1 MKNYSPLLFT
11 DSYKVSH
18 AGFSPDGLAG
28 IYSNFTPRYSH
39 YFKDKYPAFNDKY
52 VQFGVQYAFKR
63 INDMFS
69 CFFAGNLKEEM
80 DKISS
85 VLNPYIG
92 EQDMGRFE
100 SLHKLGYLPIEVRSI
115 EEGSLVN
122 MGVPSFTVRNTH
134 PDFAWLT
141 NYLETLISAEV
152 WKPLTIATIAKEF
165 RNLSLEFSEK
175 TCDNDLH
182 VKFQNHDFSYRGQS
196 GSESDMINSVAWL
209 TQSIGTDNIPG
220 IMCAKE
226 YYQADDCNVIALSV
240 PASEHSVATLGI
252 LSVDNEDLENGEA
265 TFLAR
270 VLEEYY
276 PKGIVS
282 YVADSYDFWSVIT
295 EILPSLKEEIM
306 NREGKLVI
314 RPDCYS
320 DDTSILTPNGWKLFK
335 DLTDND
341 LVAQVLDD
349 GTYEFTKP
357 LKKQVYDY
365 NGNMYHFTDSK
376 GKLDILVTPDHRM
389 IYQQID
395 RQTKEIKEVIKF
407 AKDFSKNNQHNYYF
421 ERSAKA
427 KNQNK
432 SLTLDERLN
441 IAFQADGSYCTDSKT
456 NIRFNFSK
464 ERKIERLKSIL
475 DLTGYK
481 YKIYNLADGRVEIN
495 INVQDSSK
503 FYKHFNWVNK
513 ENLCSNWCEEFLEE
527 LKHWDSS
534 VRNEG
539 RFKYDTTIKS
549 CIEIVELIAL
559 SAGKGVLIM
568 HTEDNRSEKYSD
580 IYTANILDYNTIGG
594 QSWKINEVLYKGK
607 VYCVQVPTG
616 RLLVKRNRCTLV
628 CGNSG
633 DPVLI
638 TAGYNI
644 YHHQD
649 GDSIQ
654 DSIEKIEHFPFSSP
668 TPEVFCMN
676 GRYYDI
682 RSGFNISSKNQ
693 IQKYEAIG
701 TVAMLWEIFGGYIND
716 KHFKVLDDH
725 IGMIY
730 GDGITYARAKEI
742 FERLS
747 YKGFASSNVV
757 FGIGSYTLNMIS
769 RDDLGC
775 AIKATHATYNGEE
788 ISLYKNPK
796 TDSAKKSAKGYLFVH
811 ETDNGLELESDVSFE
826 KQDSDDNMLKLL
838 FRDGVF
844 SNCVSLDS
852 IRSKLNFKVEF

>member
-320 DDTSILTPNGWKLFK
+320 SDTKVLTNRGFIFFK
-335 DLTDND
+335 DLTTED
-341 LVAQVLDD
+341 LVAQVLND
-349 GTYEFTKP
+349 GSYEFVKP
-357 LKKQVYDY
+357 LKIVNEHYK
-365 NGNMYHFTDSK
+365 GKMYHFKDHH
-376 GKLDILVTPDHRM
+376 GKVDQLVTPNHRM
-389 IYQQID
+389 IYKQINSSD
-395 RQTKEIKEVIKF
+395 SSVITEKVVF
-407 AKDFSKNNQHNYYF
+407 AEDMKQKGNHLNYF

-427 KNQNK
+427 QNK
-432 SLTLDERLN
+432 GRSLTNLERLL
-441 IAFQADGSYCTDSKT
+441 IAFQADGSYSTGCMNSVRFSFSKQRKIDRLT
-456 NIRFNFSK
+456 NILSESKIPFKVYDLSDGKKEFNITISK
-464 ERKIERLKSIL
+464 EILLKDFS
-475 DLTGYK
+475 
-481 YKIYNLADGRVEIN
+481 
-495 INVQDSSK
+495 
-503 FYKHFNWVNK
+503 WVDTSD
-513 ENLCSNWCEEFLEE
+513 LCSNWCEEFLEE

-539 RFKYDTTIKS
+539 RFKYDTTTKS
-549 CIEIVELIAL
+549 CSEVIELIAL
-559 SAGKGVLIM
+559 SAGKGVL
-568 HTEDNRSEKYSD
+568 TTESEDNRQDHFSNVFTS
-580 IYTANILDYNTIGG
+580 NILNDNKCGG
-594 QSWKINEVLYKGK
+594 QSWIKEEIDYDDTVH
-607 VYCVQVPTG
+607 CVQVPTG
-616 RLLVKRNRCTLV
+616 RLIVKRNRSIMV

>member
-320 DDTSILTPNGWKLFK
+320 SDTKVLTNRGFIFFK
-335 DLTDND
+335 DLTTED
-341 LVAQVLDD
+341 LVAQVLND
-349 GTYEFTKP
+349 GSYEFVKP
-357 LKKQVYDY
+357 LKIVNEHYK
-365 NGNMYHFTDSK
+365 GKMYHFKDHH
-376 GKLDILVTPDHRM
+376 GKVDQLVTPNHRM
-389 IYQQID
+389 IYKQINSSD
-395 RQTKEIKEVIKF
+395 SSVITEKVVF
-407 AKDFSKNNQHNYYF
+407 AEDMKQKGNHLNYF

-427 KNQNK
+427 QNK
-432 SLTLDERLN
+432 GRSLTNLERLL
-441 IAFQADGSYCTDSKT
+441 IAFQADGSYSTGCMNSVRFSFSKQRKIDRLT
-456 NIRFNFSK
+456 NILSESKIPFKVYDLSDGKKEFNITISK
-464 ERKIERLKSIL
+464 EILLKDFS
-475 DLTGYK
+475 
-481 YKIYNLADGRVEIN
+481 
-495 INVQDSSK
+495 
-503 FYKHFNWVNK
+503 WVDTSD
-513 ENLCSNWCEEFLEE
+513 LCSNWCEEFLEE

-539 RFKYDTTIKS
+539 RFKYDTTTKS
-549 CIEIVELIAL
+549 CSEVIELIAL
-559 SAGKGVLIM
+559 SAGKGVL
-568 HTEDNRSEKYSD
+568 TTESEDNRQDHFSNVFTS
-580 IYTANILDYNTIGG
+580 NILNNNKCGG
-594 QSWKINEVLYKGK
+594 QSWIKEEIDYDDTVH
-607 VYCVQVPTG
+607 CVQVPTG
-616 RLLVKRNRCTLV
+616 RLIVKRNRSIMV

-682 RSGFNISSKNQ
+682 RSGFNISSENQ

>member
-282 YVADSYDFWSVIT
+282 YVADSYDFWNVIT

-320 DDTSILTPNGWKLFK
+320 SDTKVLTNRGFIFFK
-335 DLTDND
+335 DLTTED
-341 LVAQVLDD
+341 LVAQVLND
-349 GTYEFTKP
+349 GSYEFVKP
-357 LKKQVYDY
+357 LKIVNEHYK
-365 NGNMYHFTDSK
+365 GKMYHFKDHH
-376 GKLDILVTPDHRM
+376 GKVDQLVTPNHRM
-389 IYQQID
+389 IYKQINSSD
-395 RQTKEIKEVIKF
+395 SSVITEKVVF
-407 AKDFSKNNQHNYYF
+407 AEDMKQKGNHLNYF

-427 KNQNK
+427 QNK
-432 SLTLDERLN
+432 GRSLTNLERLL
-441 IAFQADGSYCTDSKT
+441 IAFQADGSYSTGCMNSVRFSFSKQRKIDRLT
-456 NIRFNFSK
+456 NILSESKIPFKVYDLSDGKKEFNITISK
-464 ERKIERLKSIL
+464 EILLKDFS
-475 DLTGYK
+475 
-481 YKIYNLADGRVEIN
+481 
-495 INVQDSSK
+495 
-503 FYKHFNWVNK
+503 WVDTSD
-513 ENLCSNWCEEFLEE
+513 LCSNWCEEFLEE

-539 RFKYDTTIKS
+539 RFKYDTTTKS
-549 CIEIVELIAL
+549 CSEVIELIAL
-559 SAGKGVLIM
+559 SAGKGVL
-568 HTEDNRSEKYSD
+568 TTESEDNRQDHFSNVFTS
-580 IYTANILDYNTIGG
+580 NILNNNKCGG
-594 QSWKINEVLYKGK
+594 QSWIKEEIDYDDTVH
-607 VYCVQVPTG
+607 CVQVPTG
-616 RLLVKRNRCTLV
+616 RLIVKRNRSIMV

-682 RSGFNISSKNQ
+682 RSGFNISSENQ

>member
-18 AGFSPDGLAG
+18 AGFSPNGLAG

-175 TCDNDLH
+175 TCNNDLH

-314 RPDCYS
+314 RPD
-320 DDTSILTPNGWKLFK
+320 
-335 DLTDND
+335 
-341 LVAQVLDD
+341 
-349 GTYEFTKP
+349 
-357 LKKQVYDY
+357 
-365 NGNMYHFTDSK
+365 
-376 GKLDILVTPDHRM
+376 
-389 IYQQID
+389 
-395 RQTKEIKEVIKF
+395 
-407 AKDFSKNNQHNYYF
+407 
-421 ERSAKA
+421 
-427 KNQNK
+427 
-432 SLTLDERLN
+432 
-441 IAFQADGSYCTDSKT
+441 
-456 NIRFNFSK
+456 
-464 ERKIERLKSIL
+464 
-475 DLTGYK
+475 
-481 YKIYNLADGRVEIN
+481 
-495 INVQDSSK
+495 
-503 FYKHFNWVNK
+503 
-513 ENLCSNWCEEFLEE
+513 
-527 LKHWDSS
+527 
-534 VRNEG
+534 
-539 RFKYDTTIKS
+539 
-549 CIEIVELIAL
+549 
-559 SAGKGVLIM
+559 
-568 HTEDNRSEKYSD
+568 
-580 IYTANILDYNTIGG
+580 
-594 QSWKINEVLYKGK
+594 
-607 VYCVQVPTG
+607 
-616 RLLVKRNRCTLV
+616 
-628 CGNSG
+628 SG

-654 DSIEKIEHFPFSSP
+654 DSIEKIENFPFSSP

-796 TDSAKKSAKGYLFVH
+796 TDSTKKSAKGYLFVY

>member
-320 DDTSILTPNGWKLFK
+320 SDTKVLTNRGFIFFK
-335 DLTDND
+335 DLTTED
-341 LVAQVLDD
+341 LVAQVLND
-349 GTYEFTKP
+349 GSYEFIKP
-357 LKKQVYDY
+357 LKIVNEHYK
-365 NGNMYHFTDSK
+365 GKMYHFKDHH
-376 GKLDILVTPDHRM
+376 GKVDQLVTPNHRM
-389 IYQQID
+389 IYKQINSSD
-395 RQTKEIKEVIKF
+395 SSVITEKVVF
-407 AKDFSKNNQHNYYF
+407 AEDMKQKGNHLNYF

-427 KNQNK
+427 QNK
-432 SLTLDERLN
+432 GRSLTNLERLL
-441 IAFQADGSYCTDSKT
+441 IAFQADGSYSTGCMNSVRFSFSKQRKIDRLT
-456 NIRFNFSK
+456 NILSESKIPFKVYDLSDGKKEFNITISK
-464 ERKIERLKSIL
+464 EILLKDFS
-475 DLTGYK
+475 
-481 YKIYNLADGRVEIN
+481 
-495 INVQDSSK
+495 
-503 FYKHFNWVNK
+503 WVDTSD
-513 ENLCSNWCEEFLEE
+513 LCSNWCEEFLEE

-539 RFKYDTTIKS
+539 RFKYDTTTKS
-549 CIEIVELIAL
+549 CSEVIELIAL
-559 SAGKGVLIM
+559 SAGKGVL
-568 HTEDNRSEKYSD
+568 TTESEDNRQDHFSNVFTS
-580 IYTANILDYNTIGG
+580 NILNNNKCSG
-594 QSWKINEVLYKGK
+594 QSWIKEEIDYDDTVH
-607 VYCVQVPTG
+607 CVQVPTG
-616 RLLVKRNRCTLV
+616 RLIVKRNRSIMV

>member
-320 DDTSILTPNGWKLFK
+320 SDTKVLTNRGFIFFK
-335 DLTDND
+335 DLTTED
-341 LVAQVLDD
+341 LVAQVLNN
-349 GTYEFTKP
+349 GSYEFVKP
-357 LKKQVYDY
+357 LKIVNEHYK
-365 NGNMYHFTDSK
+365 GKMYHFKDHH
-376 GKLDILVTPDHRM
+376 GKVDQLVTPNHRM
-389 IYQQID
+389 IYKQINSSD
-395 RQTKEIKEVIKF
+395 SSVITEKVVF
-407 AKDFSKNNQHNYYF
+407 AEDMKQKGNHLNYF

-427 KNQNK
+427 QNK
-432 SLTLDERLN
+432 GRSLTNLERLL
-441 IAFQADGSYCTDSKT
+441 IAFQADGSYSTGCMNSVRFSFSKQRKIDRLT
-456 NIRFNFSK
+456 NILSESKIPFKVYDLSDGKKEFNITISK
-464 ERKIERLKSIL
+464 EILLKDFS
-475 DLTGYK
+475 
-481 YKIYNLADGRVEIN
+481 
-495 INVQDSSK
+495 
-503 FYKHFNWVNK
+503 WVDTSD
-513 ENLCSNWCEEFLEE
+513 LCSNWCEEFLEE

-539 RFKYDTTIKS
+539 RFKYDTTTKS
-549 CIEIVELIAL
+549 CSEVIELIAL
-559 SAGKGVLIM
+559 SAGKGVL
-568 HTEDNRSEKYSD
+568 TTESEDNRQDHFSNVFTS
-580 IYTANILDYNTIGG
+580 NILNNNKCGG
-594 QSWKINEVLYKGK
+594 QSWIKEEIDYDDTVH
-607 VYCVQVPTG
+607 CVQVPTG
-616 RLLVKRNRCTLV
+616 RLIVKRNRSIMV

-682 RSGFNISSKNQ
+682 RSGFNMSSENQ

>member
-320 DDTSILTPNGWKLFK
+320 SDTKVLTNRGFIFFK
-335 DLTDND
+335 DLTTED
-341 LVAQVLDD
+341 LVAQVLND
-349 GTYEFTKP
+349 GSYEFVKP
-357 LKKQVYDY
+357 LKIVNEHYK
-365 NGNMYHFTDSK
+365 GKMYHFKDHH
-376 GKLDILVTPDHRM
+376 GKVDQLVTPNHRM
-389 IYQQID
+389 IYKQINSSD
-395 RQTKEIKEVIKF
+395 SSVITEKVVF
-407 AKDFSKNNQHNYYF
+407 AEDMKQKGNHLNYF

-427 KNQNK
+427 QNK
-432 SLTLDERLN
+432 GRSLTNLERLL
-441 IAFQADGSYCTDSKT
+441 IAFQADGSYSTGCMNSVRFSFSKQRKIDRLT
-456 NIRFNFSK
+456 NILSESKIPFKVYDLSDGKKEFNITISK
-464 ERKIERLKSIL
+464 EILLKDFS
-475 DLTGYK
+475 
-481 YKIYNLADGRVEIN
+481 
-495 INVQDSSK
+495 
-503 FYKHFNWVNK
+503 WVDTSD
-513 ENLCSNWCEEFLEE
+513 LCSNWCEEFLEE

-539 RFKYDTTIKS
+539 RFKYDTTTKS
-549 CIEIVELIAL
+549 CSEVIELIAL
-559 SAGKGVLIM
+559 SAGKGVL
-568 HTEDNRSEKYSD
+568 TTESEDNRQDHFSNVFTS
-580 IYTANILDYNTIGG
+580 NILNNNKCGG
-594 QSWKINEVLYKGK
+594 QSWIKEEIDYDDTVH
-607 VYCVQVPTG
+607 CVQVPTG
-616 RLLVKRNRCTLV
+616 RLIVKRNRSIMV

-668 TPEVFCMN
+668 TPEVFCIN

-682 RSGFNISSKNQ
+682 RSGFNISSENQ

>member
-320 DDTSILTPNGWKLFK
+320 SDTKVLTNRGFIFFK
-335 DLTDND
+335 DLTTED
-341 LVAQVLDD
+341 LVAQVLND
-349 GTYEFTKP
+349 GSYEFVKP
-357 LKKQVYDY
+357 LKIVNEHYK
-365 NGNMYHFTDSK
+365 GKMYHFKDHH
-376 GKLDILVTPDHRM
+376 GKVDQLVTPNHRM
-389 IYQQID
+389 IYKQINSSD
-395 RQTKEIKEVIKF
+395 SSVITEKVVF
-407 AKDFSKNNQHNYYF
+407 AEDMKQKGNHLNYF

-427 KNQNK
+427 QNK
-432 SLTLDERLN
+432 GRSLTNLERLL
-441 IAFQADGSYCTDSKT
+441 IAFQADGSYSTGCMNSVRFSFSKQRKIDRLT
-456 NIRFNFSK
+456 NILSESKIPFKVYDLSDGKKEFNITISK
-464 ERKIERLKSIL
+464 EILLKDFS
-475 DLTGYK
+475 
-481 YKIYNLADGRVEIN
+481 
-495 INVQDSSK
+495 
-503 FYKHFNWVNK
+503 WVDTSD
-513 ENLCSNWCEEFLEE
+513 LCSNWCEEFLEE

-539 RFKYDTTIKS
+539 RFKYDTTTKS
-549 CIEIVELIAL
+549 CSEVIELIAL
-559 SAGKGVLIM
+559 SAGKGVL
-568 HTEDNRSEKYSD
+568 TTESEDNRQDHFSNVFTS
-580 IYTANILDYNTIGG
+580 NILNNNKCGG
-594 QSWKINEVLYKGK
+594 QSWIKEEIDYDDTVH
-607 VYCVQVPTG
+607 CVQVPTG
-616 RLLVKRNRCTLV
+616 RLIVKRNRSIMV

-796 TDSAKKSAKGYLFVH
+796 TDSTKKSAKGYLFVY

>member
-320 DDTSILTPNGWKLFK
+320 SDTKVLTNRGFIFFK
-335 DLTDND
+335 DLTTED
-341 LVAQVLDD
+341 LVAQVLNN
-349 GTYEFTKP
+349 GSYEFVKP
-357 LKKQVYDY
+357 LKIVNEHYK
-365 NGNMYHFTDSK
+365 GKMYHFKDHH
-376 GKLDILVTPDHRM
+376 GKVDQLVTPNHRM
-389 IYQQID
+389 IYKQINSSD
-395 RQTKEIKEVIKF
+395 SSVITEKVVF
-407 AKDFSKNNQHNYYF
+407 AEDMKQKGNHLNYF

-427 KNQNK
+427 QNK
-432 SLTLDERLN
+432 GRSLTNLERLL
-441 IAFQADGSYCTDSKT
+441 IAFQADGSYSTGCMNSVRFSFSKQRKIDRLT
-456 NIRFNFSK
+456 NILSESKIPFKVYDLSDGKKEFNITISK
-464 ERKIERLKSIL
+464 EILLKDFS
-475 DLTGYK
+475 
-481 YKIYNLADGRVEIN
+481 
-495 INVQDSSK
+495 
-503 FYKHFNWVNK
+503 WVDTSD
-513 ENLCSNWCEEFLEE
+513 LCSNWCEEFLEE

-539 RFKYDTTIKS
+539 RFKYDTTTKS
-549 CIEIVELIAL
+549 CSEVIELIAL
-559 SAGKGVLIM
+559 SAGKGVL
-568 HTEDNRSEKYSD
+568 TTESEDNRQDHFSNVFTS
-580 IYTANILDYNTIGG
+580 NILNNNKCGG
-594 QSWKINEVLYKGK
+594 QSWIKEEIDYDDTVH
-607 VYCVQVPTG
+607 CVQVPTG
-616 RLLVKRNRCTLV
+616 RLIVKRNRSIMV

-682 RSGFNISSKNQ
+682 RSGFNISSENQ

>member
-122 MGVPSFTVRNTH
+122 MSVPSFTVRNTH

-320 DDTSILTPNGWKLFK
+320 SDTKVLTNRGFIFFK
-335 DLTDND
+335 DLTTED
-341 LVAQVLDD
+341 LVAQVLND
-349 GTYEFTKP
+349 GSYEFVKP
-357 LKKQVYDY
+357 LKIVNEHYK
-365 NGNMYHFTDSK
+365 GKMYHFKDHH
-376 GKLDILVTPDHRM
+376 GKVDQLVTPNHRM
-389 IYQQID
+389 IYKQINSSD
-395 RQTKEIKEVIKF
+395 SSVITEKVVF
-407 AKDFSKNNQHNYYF
+407 AEDMKQKGNHLNYF

-427 KNQNK
+427 QNK
-432 SLTLDERLN
+432 GRSLTNLERLL
-441 IAFQADGSYCTDSKT
+441 IAFQADGSYSTGCMNSVRFSFSKQRKIDRLT
-456 NIRFNFSK
+456 NILSESKIPFKVYDLSDGKKEFNITISK
-464 ERKIERLKSIL
+464 EILLKDFS
-475 DLTGYK
+475 
-481 YKIYNLADGRVEIN
+481 
-495 INVQDSSK
+495 
-503 FYKHFNWVNK
+503 WVDTSD
-513 ENLCSNWCEEFLEE
+513 LCSNWCEEFLEE

-539 RFKYDTTIKS
+539 RFKYDTTTKS
-549 CIEIVELIAL
+549 CSEVIELIAL
-559 SAGKGVLIM
+559 SAGKGVL
-568 HTEDNRSEKYSD
+568 TTESEDNRQDHFSNVFTS
-580 IYTANILDYNTIGG
+580 NILNNNKCGG
-594 QSWKINEVLYKGK
+594 QSWIKEEIDYDDTVH
-607 VYCVQVPTG
+607 CVQVPTG
-616 RLLVKRNRCTLV
+616 RLIVKRNRSIMV

-649 GDSIQ
+649 GDSIE
-654 DSIEKIEHFPFSSP
+654 DSIKKVEHFSIDGMM
-668 TPEVFCMN
+668 PEVFCIN
-676 GRYYDI
+676 GKYYDI
-682 RSGFNISSKNQ
+682 RSEFNLIEKNR
-693 IQKYEAIG
+693 IPKHEALG
-701 TVAMLWEIFGGYIND
+701 TVALLWEIFGGYIND

-826 KQDSDDNMLKLL
+826 KQDSDENMLKLL

>member
-282 YVADSYDFWSVIT
+282 YVADSYDFWNVIT

-306 NREGKLVI
+306 GREGKLVI

-320 DDTSILTPNGWKLFK
+320 SDTKVLTNRGFIFFK
-335 DLTDND
+335 DLTTED
-341 LVAQVLDD
+341 LVAQVLND
-349 GTYEFTKP
+349 GSYEFVKP
-357 LKKQVYDY
+357 LKIVNEHYK
-365 NGNMYHFTDSK
+365 GKMYHFKDHH
-376 GKLDILVTPDHRM
+376 GKVDQLVTPNHRM
-389 IYQQID
+389 IYKQINSSD
-395 RQTKEIKEVIKF
+395 SSVITEKVVF
-407 AKDFSKNNQHNYYF
+407 AEDMKQKGNHLNYF

-427 KNQNK
+427 QNK
-432 SLTLDERLN
+432 GRSLTNLERLL
-441 IAFQADGSYCTDSKT
+441 IAFQADGSYSTGCMNSVRFSFSKQRKIDRLT
-456 NIRFNFSK
+456 NILSESKIPFKVYDLSDGKKEFNITISK
-464 ERKIERLKSIL
+464 EILLKDFS
-475 DLTGYK
+475 
-481 YKIYNLADGRVEIN
+481 
-495 INVQDSSK
+495 
-503 FYKHFNWVNK
+503 WVDTSD
-513 ENLCSNWCEEFLEE
+513 LCSNWCEEFLEE

-539 RFKYDTTIKS
+539 RFKYDTTTKS
-549 CIEIVELIAL
+549 CSEVIELIAL
-559 SAGKGVLIM
+559 SAGKGVL
-568 HTEDNRSEKYSD
+568 TTESEDNRQDHFSNVFTS
-580 IYTANILDYNTIGG
+580 NILNNNKCGG
-594 QSWKINEVLYKGK
+594 QSWIKEEIDYDDTVH
-607 VYCVQVPTG
+607 CVQVPTG
-616 RLLVKRNRCTLV
+616 RLIVKRNRSIMV

-682 RSGFNISSKNQ
+682 RSGFNMSSENQ

>member
-320 DDTSILTPNGWKLFK
+320 SDTKVLTNRGFIFFK
-335 DLTDND
+335 DLTTED
-341 LVAQVLDD
+341 LVAQVLND
-349 GTYEFTKP
+349 GSYEFVKP
-357 LKKQVYDY
+357 LKIVNEHYK
-365 NGNMYHFTDSK
+365 GKMYHFKDHH
-376 GKLDILVTPDHRM
+376 GKVDQLVTPNHRM
-389 IYQQID
+389 IYKQINSSD
-395 RQTKEIKEVIKF
+395 SSVITEKVVF
-407 AKDFSKNNQHNYYF
+407 AEDMKQKGNHLNYF

-427 KNQNK
+427 QNK
-432 SLTLDERLN
+432 GRSLTNLERLL
-441 IAFQADGSYCTDSKT
+441 IAFQADGSYSTGCMNSVRFSFSKQRKIDRLT
-456 NIRFNFSK
+456 NILSESKIPFKVYDLSDGKKEFNITISK
-464 ERKIERLKSIL
+464 EILLKDFS
-475 DLTGYK
+475 
-481 YKIYNLADGRVEIN
+481 
-495 INVQDSSK
+495 
-503 FYKHFNWVNK
+503 WVDTSD
-513 ENLCSNWCEEFLEE
+513 LCSNWCEEFLEE

-539 RFKYDTTIKS
+539 RFKYDTTTKS
-549 CIEIVELIAL
+549 CSEVIELIAL
-559 SAGKGVLIM
+559 SAGKGVL
-568 HTEDNRSEKYSD
+568 TTESEDNRQDHFSNVFTS
-580 IYTANILDYNTIGG
+580 NILNNNKCGG
-594 QSWKINEVLYKGK
+594 QSWIKEEIDYDDTVH
-607 VYCVQVPTG
+607 CVQVPTG
-616 RLLVKRNRCTLV
+616 RLIVKRNRSIMV

-682 RSGFNISSKNQ
+682 RSGFNMSSENQ